1 MESFLTIFTSH
12 LPPFLL
18 LFHASIAH
26 FLTFPP
32 TPLFTLCLFSMRK
45 NTLIL
50 SLPFHSLFLF
60 STPTPFSYVLYLSL
74 LPFLPLQLFISLL
87 SLLPNTPIFILIHFP
102 SLSFTS
108 FPFLQILSQSPF
120 FLSLSH
126 VLSPLLILLSPVFFF
141 FLFPSFSSFP
151 HSSSFSPLFLF
162 LPLPA
167 RRHPPCHPTEG
178 TDYPHLGASSRAPG
192 QYIRDLTDSQ
202 KFRIRRDYVAGPSDT
217 LLIW

>member
-1 MESFLTIFTSH
+1 
-12 LPPFLL
+12 
-18 LFHASIAH
+18 
-26 FLTFPP
+26 
-32 TPLFTLCLFSMRK
+32 MRK

-126 VLSPLLILLSPVFFF
+126 VLSPLLILLSPVSF

-178 TDYPHLGASSRAPG
+178 TDYPISVQVRAHPVN
-192 QYIRDLTDSQ
+192 ISVILL
-202 KFRIRRDYVAGPSDT
+202 IRRSLEFGEIMSQDLRT
-217 LLIW
+217 LS